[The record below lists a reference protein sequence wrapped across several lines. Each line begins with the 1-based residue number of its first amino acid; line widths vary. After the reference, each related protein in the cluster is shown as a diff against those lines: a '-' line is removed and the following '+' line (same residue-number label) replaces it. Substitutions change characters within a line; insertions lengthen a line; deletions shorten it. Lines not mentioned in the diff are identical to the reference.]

1 MPPAPSG
8 DATSPRPRGRLAWVL
23 LDWGASSYSTI
34 QITLM
39 VAYVER
45 VVFANEPWGVSGG
58 AVWAWTLGIAMLTSA
73 IISPV
78 VAGWADRYARHRT
91 ALAASVLTGS
101 LACLGLGLAP
111 PTSPVLAVVM
121 VALSAVGFDLAAIF
135 TGALLPA
142 IADGPD
148 ADRLS
153 ARGFAAGYAGGAI
166 ALLAAAALVGSSDAF
181 GLDKTTALRVSFAA
195 IGIWWLVFSIPAVT
209 GAIPSL
215 PPAVGGTGGSIRELA
230 RFAGSLAGAGSTSR
244 QLWLLGRFLLGAVL
258 VLGAVQTMIGQVSS
272 VAIGEFDLEAADLV
286 NLVLLVQAVALPGA
300 VAIGWISVHR
310 SRRLALGICLAGWGL
325 VLGLAWFVA
334 ERWQLVALAVL
345 LALVLGGVQ
354 SVLRAVVAVL
364 SPKTHAGS
372 AFGLFQV
379 GAKLTGFVAS
389 MGFGLVYELS
399 GQPRAGIV
407 VLFVQLMAGWVLLAR
422 VPMDD
427 DAKPEADGP
436 HSMPSTSRIE

>member
-1 MPPAPSG
+1 MTVVPGMPEAPRLG
-8 DATSPRPRGRLAWVL
+8 RGRLAWVL

-39 VAYVER
+39 VAYIEQ
-45 VVFANEPWGVSGG
+45 VVFATESWGVGG
-58 AVWAWTLGIAMLTSA
+58 GTVWAWTLGIAMLASA
-73 IISPV
+73 IISPL
-78 VAGWADRYARHRT
+78 AASWADRYARHRT

-101 LACLGLGLAP
+101 LACLGLGLTP
-111 PTSPVLAVVM
+111 PSSPVLAVLM
-121 VALSAVGFDLAAIF
+121 VALSAIGFDLAAIF

-142 IADGPD
+142 IADGSD

-166 ALLAAAALVGSSDAF
+166 ALVAAAALVGRSDAV
-181 GLDKTTALRVSFAA
+181 GVDTTTALRFSFAG
-195 IGIWWLVFSIPAVT
+195 IGLWWLLF
-209 GAIPSL
+209 SL
-215 PPAVGGTGGSIRELA
+215 PAISGMIPPLPAATGGSGGSLHELA
-230 RFAGSLAGAGSTSR
+230 RFAGSLAGAGNRSR

-272 VAIGEFDLEAADLV
+272 VAIGEFDLKAADLV

-300 VAIGWISVHR
+300 IAIGWISVHR
-310 SRRLALGICLAGWGL
+310 SRRMALAICLTGWSL

-334 ERWQLVALAVL
+334 ARWQLVALAVL

-364 SPKTHAGS
+364 APKTHTGS

-379 GAKLTGFVAS
+379 GSKFTGFVAS

-399 GQPRAGIV
+399 GRPRAGII
-407 VLFVQLMAGWVLLAR
+407 VLFVQLVAGWLLLAR
-422 VPMDD
+422 VPMD
-427 DAKPEADGP
+427 ESEESADHAAP
-436 HSMPSTSRIE
+436 TTSETC

>member
-1 MPPAPSG
+1 MPSPPSPQVTAPS
-8 DATSPRPRGRLAWVL
+8 RGRLAWVL

-45 VVFANEPWGVSGG
+45 EVFATKPWGIGG
-58 AVWAWTLGIAMLTSA
+58 GTVWAWTLGIAMLASA
-73 IISPV
+73 IISPLA
-78 VAGWADRYARHRT
+78 AGWADRYARHRM

-111 PTSPVLAVVM
+111 PSSPVLAVLM

-166 ALLAAAALVGSSDAF
+166 ALVAAAALVGSSDTF
-181 GLDKTTALRVSFAA
+181 GIDKTAALRFSFAG
-195 IGIWWLVFSIPAVT
+195 IGLWWLLFSLPAVS
-209 GAIPSL
+209 GAIPPL
-215 PPAVGGTGGSIRELA
+215 PPATGGSGGSVRELA
-230 RFAGSLAGAGSTSR
+230 RFAGSLAGAGNHSR
-244 QLWLLGRFLLGAVL
+244 QLWLLGRFLLGGVL

-300 VAIGWISVHR
+300 IAIGWISVHR
-310 SRRLALGICLAGWGL
+310 SRRMALAICLAGWSL

-334 ERWQLVALAVL
+334 ARWQLVALAVL

-364 SPKTHAGS
+364 APKTHAGS

-379 GAKLTGFVAS
+379 GSKFTGFLAS

-399 GQPRAGIV
+399 GRPRAGII
-407 VLFVQLMAGWVLLAR
+407 VLFVQLIAGWLLLSR
-422 VPMDD
+422 VPMDED
-427 DAKPEADGP
+427 HSQASLDAQHMP
-436 HSMPSTSRIE
+436 H

>member
-1 MPPAPSG
+1 MTVVPGMPEAPRLG
-8 DATSPRPRGRLAWVL
+8 CGRLAWVL

-39 VAYVER
+39 VAYIEQ
-45 VVFANEPWGVSGG
+45 VVFATEPWGIGG
-58 AVWAWTLGIAMLTSA
+58 GTVWAWTLGTAMLASA
-73 IISPV
+73 IISPLA
-78 VAGWADRYARHRT
+78 AGWADRYARHRT

-101 LACLGLGLAP
+101 LACLGLGLTP
-111 PTSPVLAVVM
+111 PSSPVLAVLM
-121 VALSAVGFDLAAIF
+121 VALSAIGFDLAAIF

-142 IADGPD
+142 IADGSD

-166 ALLAAAALVGSSDAF
+166 ALVAAAALVGRRDAV
-181 GLDKTTALRVSFAA
+181 GVDTTTALRFAFA
-195 IGIWWLVFSIPAVT
+195 GIGLWWLLF
-209 GAIPSL
+209 SL
-215 PPAVGGTGGSIRELA
+215 PAISGMIPPLPAATGGSGGSLRELA
-230 RFAGSLAGAGSTSR
+230 RFARSLAGAGNHSR

-272 VAIGEFDLEAADLV
+272 VAIGEFDLKAADLV

-300 VAIGWISVHR
+300 IAIGWISVHR
-310 SRRLALGICLAGWGL
+310 SRRMALAICLTGWSL

-334 ERWQLVALAVL
+334 ARWQLVALAVL

-364 SPKTHAGS
+364 APKTHTGS

-379 GAKLTGFVAS
+379 GSKFTGFVAS

-399 GQPRAGIV
+399 GRPRAGII
-407 VLFVQLMAGWVLLAR
+407 VLFVQLVAGWLLLAR
-422 VPMDD
+422 VPMD
-427 DAKPEADGP
+427 ESEESADHAAP
-436 HSMPSTSRIE
+436 TTSETC